1 MQLLLNIYFETK
13 YILFLFQLFEER
25 SKVDLDEAA
34 QVVWDTLSPA
44 AMSDQEFDDEKQI
57 HVNRTIPWRSEI
69 VTNLIKQIDIS
80 LKVIRVYGEPSLRD
94 PDPKCAA
101 FVADDYM
108 EERSIRPGDKSSLR
122 HL

>member
-80 LKVIRVYGEPSLRD
+80 FIGGLAKVGDNLKKRIQLGVGYLNV
-94 PDPKCAA
+94 
-101 FVADDYM
+101 
-108 EERSIRPGDKSSLR
+108 
-122 HL
+122 